1 MKIDPLIQGS
11 QYVEHNDWQIYHS
24 PRLSVTWLRN
34 LLNLDVPQD
43 KKDSQDIVASD
54 DDMVLL
60 KLESDIGLIAAKHYK
75 KPALTKIAANTLG
88 QDPAQINWFFAHHL
102 NTNGI
107 NTPAPLALMVER
119 KMGLPIR
126 SWYLC
131 QFEEGIG
138 CENYFFYA
146 KAITPAMANTASAI
160 VDMFISIREC
170 QLSHGDLT
178 ADKLLIV
185 DGRPYLTDMSNM
197 KFYSKEKKA
206 ESMWRNDIEQF
217 MNCWDERYDAYKQF
231 KQVFLKRNIS
241 F

>member
-1 MKIDPLIQGS
+1 MKIDPFIPGY
-11 QYVEHNDWQIYHS
+11 QYVEHNDWQIYYS
-24 PRLSVTWLRN
+24 PRLTISWLRD

-43 KKDSQDIVASD
+43 KKESQDIVTSD
-54 DDMVLL
+54 EAKVLL
-60 KLESDIGLIAAKHYK
+60 KLESDIGFIAAKHYK

-88 QDPAQINWFFAHHL
+88 QDPALHNWFFAHHL

-107 NTPAPLALMVER
+107 NTPTPLAFMVER

-131 QFEEGIG
+131 EFEDGIG
-138 CENYFFYA
+138 CEHYFFNA
-146 KAITPAMANTASAI
+146 KVITPAMANTTSAI

-178 ADKLLIV
+178 ANKLLIV
-185 DGRPYLTDMSNM
+185 DGRPCLTDMSNM
-197 KFYSKEKKA
+197 KFHSNEKKA
-206 ESMWRNDIEQF
+206 ESMWRHDIEQF
-217 MNCWDERYDAYKQF
+217 MNCWDERYDVYKQF
-231 KQVFLKRNIS
+231 KQAFLKRDIS